1 MATQVQASQLRPPA
15 QLSAAKVERMRQL
28 LAAVPGA
35 ARPKKP
41 LRASVRAALW
51 LRQGDGRRFMIAA
64 GGLAGA
70 LLTLFFITSALQS
83 DGSREAAANKA
94 MAEAKAAAKAHA
106 ATELRRSLNA
116 QSVGSIVFA
125 SRERLCE
132 EIKFN
137 NRTGQLVSVDSV
149 DCEARLTET
158 TQDDEQAEK
167 TARMRGVLESFK
179 R

>member
-1 MATQVQASQLRPPA
+1 
-15 QLSAAKVERMRQL
+15 MRQL

-51 LRQGDGRRFMIAA
+51 LRQGDGRRFLIAA
-64 GGLAGA
+64 GALAGV
-70 LLTLFFITSALQS
+70 LLTLFLITSALQS
-83 DGSREAAANKA
+83 NGSRQAAADKA
-94 MAEAKAAAKAHA
+94 GAEAKAAAKAHA

-125 SRERLCE
+125 SRERLCD
-132 EIKFN
+132 EIKFD
-137 NRTGQLVSVDSV
+137 NRTGKLVSVDQV
-149 DCEARLTET
+149 DCEDRLTET